1 MTIKEIDVKTVLSKS
16 NLPAENLNLRGDYR
30 PVILDWMNY
39 ITGFIP
45 RKDAGMFFWYD
56 YLLAVVWFIVNFVF
70 FFRSKIYWGLGKKP
84 GYALTEQSAFGVGYK
99 K

>member
-1 MTIKEIDVKTVLSKS
+1 MWRHSLLLLFGGV
-16 NLPAENLNLRGDYR
+16 
-30 PVILDWMNY
+30 
-39 ITGFIP
+39 F
-45 RKDAGMFFWYD
+45 DASMFFWYD

-84 GYALTEQSAFGVGYK
+84 GYALTEQSAFGFWVK